1 MEPLT
6 NPTQLPPAPLRPQ
19 FLTILCILTFVS
31 CAIDL
36 YNGIT
41 TIASADF
48 VASTTQEVMGEA
60 ADKIKDNGGA
70 NFIEKIMSSVSAG
83 MTAENIR
90 KLGISKLIYAAL
102 TLLGAWLMFNLR
114 KQGFYVYIAGV
125 VLGFLIP
132 IIWVG
137 GIIGIGSSGG
147 VFFSVIFTIL
157 YGLNLKYLR

>member
-1 MEPLT
+1 
-6 NPTQLPPAPLRPQ
+6 
-19 FLTILCILTFVS
+19 
-31 CAIDL
+31 
-36 YNGIT
+36 
-41 TIASADF
+41 
-48 VASTTQEVMGEA
+48 MGEA

-102 TLLGAWLMFNLR
+102 TLLGAWLMFSLR
-114 KQGFYVYIAGV
+114 KQGFYVYVAGV